1 MENVFT
7 EETCK
12 SCLQEDPQLIPN
24 SVLHLSEYQ
33 GEKKI
38 KKLKNLSA
46 ASLSSSTRNLF
57 PSLCIPSKIP
67 STLTLT
73 TYLSTLA
80 PVCLSSHRERS
91 HSGRAVKGSIESS
104 PRPAPCHHVDPTTQH
119 NSETNLTFSP
129 TSRIYPPR
137 KSQAVSGKEHGS
149 GFLENNQTTQPPEV
163 LPLPLLPPA
172 IHHCCEWSSQGCL
185 SVFKKQTKKKRVIKS
200 CQISVKGT
208 KLFLFSF
215 KSWLAEYLPTLC
227 MVEFKTEKADTDQ
240 QREYCNAFTSL
251 CLFCCS
257 VTTEWRAGSA
267 LVPPQTCS
275 QTVTNGER
283 GGRGQERIQTC
294 ATTVT

>member
-57 PSLCIPSKIP
+57 PSLCIPSKIL

-91 HSGRAVKGSIESS
+91 HSGPAVKGSIESS

-137 KSQAVSGKEHGS
+137 KESSCFRQGARQWLSGE
-149 GFLENNQTTQPPEV
+149 QPDHAASRGAATSPAASSHS
-163 LPLPLLPPA
+163 PLL
-172 IHHCCEWSSQGCL
+172 
-185 SVFKKQTKKKRVIKS
+185 
-200 CQISVKGT
+200 
-208 KLFLFSF
+208 
-215 KSWLAEYLPTLC
+215 
-227 MVEFKTEKADTDQ
+227 
-240 QREYCNAFTSL
+240 
-251 CLFCCS
+251 
-257 VTTEWRAGSA
+257 
-267 LVPPQTCS
+267 
-275 QTVTNGER
+275 
-283 GGRGQERIQTC
+283 
-294 ATTVT
+294 